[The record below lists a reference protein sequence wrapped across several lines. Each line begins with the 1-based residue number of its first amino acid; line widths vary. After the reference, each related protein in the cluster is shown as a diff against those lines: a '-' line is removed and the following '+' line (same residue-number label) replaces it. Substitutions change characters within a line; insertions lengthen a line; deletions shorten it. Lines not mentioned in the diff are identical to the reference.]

1 MKFQIITQVHDKS
14 EFVSPN
20 LAALGVGHV
29 EEPVGGG
36 DLQVVVVSALQNYI
50 LEKIKPCASY

>member
-1 MKFQIITQVHDKS
+1 MKFQIIVRVHDKS
-14 EFVSPN
+14 EFMSPN

-36 DLQVVVVSALQNYI
+36 DLQVVVVGALQHEI
-50 LEKIKPCASY
+50 LEKP